1 MWNPLTN
8 DVPYPLWPL
17 VGWSVAAEEVDG
29 HSGQGDAYADQRVD
43 GVTVER
49 HDHQEDGQQ
58 AENDGVEEAE
68 LREGDGEEEKKLGLS
83 LWFWMQ

>member
-1 MWNPLTN
+1 MRNISLQVWKSCNPLTN
-8 DVPYPLWPL
+8 DVPYPQWPF
-17 VGWSVAAEEVDG
+17 VGWSVAAQEVDG
-29 HSGQGDAYADQRVD
+29 HSGQGDGDADQRVD

-68 LREGDGEEEKKLGLS
+68 LQEEEERIS
-83 LWFWMQ
+83 